1 MFSCLESKVLYLKEK
16 KKRKKIKEKKKKKH
30 LWHNIFLDFRIKISE
45 QKLKVQPIYEQKSL

>member
-1 MFSCLESKVLYLKEK
+1 MLRIKGTLFKRK